1 MLTHFFACLCFSF
14 HHSMGNEHE
23 DLDPI
28 NLDDFENKRLLEQRV
43 PKELLE
49 PASETHR
56 RRILCDAMGETV
68 SLQCLLLPSF
78 LPFLLALRPSLSVR
92 IHPQEFERL
101 LNEEVRENKRLRAS
115 RDDSVINDSRMN
127 PEFGTLQIIVPRE
140 NELIGLS
147 GVGLGMEDQEQRG
160 GGGGGVLQDIDREIS
175 MHTALLSY

>member
-1 MLTHFFACLCFSF
+1 MLCQILYQYTLYMLTHFLCMSLLSF

-78 LPFLLALRPSLSVR
+78 LPFSPYALPFLFQYTHRSLSDALMRRCGRTNAYARVVTTR
-92 IHPQEFERL
+92 SL
-101 LNEEVRENKRLRAS
+101 
-115 RDDSVINDSRMN
+115 M
-127 PEFGTLQIIVPRE
+127 TL
-140 NELIGLS
+140 G
-147 GVGLGMEDQEQRG
+147 
-160 GGGGGVLQDIDREIS
+160 
-175 MHTALLSY
+175 

>member
-1 MLTHFFACLCFSF
+1 
-14 HHSMGNEHE
+14 
-23 DLDPI
+23 
-28 NLDDFENKRLLEQRV
+28 
-43 PKELLE
+43 
-49 PASETHR
+49 
-56 RRILCDAMGETV
+56 
-68 SLQCLLLPSF
+68 
-78 LPFLLALRPSLSVR
+78 
-92 IHPQEFERL
+92 
-101 LNEEVRENKRLRAS
+101 VRENKRLRAS